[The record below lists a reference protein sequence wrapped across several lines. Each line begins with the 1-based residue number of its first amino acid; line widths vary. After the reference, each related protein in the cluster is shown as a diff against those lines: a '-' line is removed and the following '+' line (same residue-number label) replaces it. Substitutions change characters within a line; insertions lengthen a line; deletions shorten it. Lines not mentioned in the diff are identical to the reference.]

1 MLPVLKESLGALSGL
16 QKVYQPAGEL
26 VERMESTYIELK
38 DIAQEI
44 SDQGEGIEFNP
55 LRLEEVND
63 RLNLIYSL
71 EQKHRVQTVEEL
83 VALSEQ
89 YATRL
94 AAITSYDDRIV
105 KLTERRDAQYNKVKK
120 QAAVLTKARTEIARE
135 VEQQMAARLIPL
147 GIPNVRFQV
156 EMGLK
161 KEPGPQGADTV
172 NFLFSANKN
181 DQWSTADGENCTI
194 HTRDGRVYTGVVLN
208 TEPSVHVADS
218 AVETKEENMEI
229 LLDEN
234 VDTKEGTLSLGVQ
247 PGDIIAMDPR
257 TQITPSGYIKSRF
270 LDDKLSASILLG
282 LAKCVKDESIALS
295 RKVSLLFTVYEE
307 VGHGGSFV
315 AEDTTEMISVDM
327 GCVGSDLG
335 CTERMVSICAKDSGG
350 PYNYDVTSALA
361 ETAKEEGLDY
371 AIDVYPHYGSD
382 VEATL
387 RAGYDI
393 RHGLVGPGVYASHNY
408 ERSHMDGVK
417 NTLLL
422 LKKYIQK

>member
-1 MLPVLKESLGALSGL
+1 MI
-16 QKVYQPAGEL
+16 YQH
-26 VERMESTYIELK
+26 I
-38 DIAQEI
+38 
-44 SDQGEGIEFNP
+44 
-55 LRLEEVND
+55 
-63 RLNLIYSL
+63 
-71 EQKHRVQTVEEL
+71 TV
-83 VALSEQ
+83 
-89 YATRL
+89 
-94 AAITSYDDRIV
+94 
-105 KLTERRDAQYNKVKK
+105 
-120 QAAVLTKARTEIARE
+120 
-135 VEQQMAARLIPL
+135 
-147 GIPNVRFQV
+147 F
-156 EMGLK
+156 
-161 KEPGPQGADTV
+161 
-172 NFLFSANKN
+172 
-181 DQWSTADGENCTI
+181 
-194 HTRDGRVYTGVVLN
+194 
-208 TEPSVHVADS
+208 
-218 AVETKEENMEI
+218 
-229 LLDEN
+229 
-234 VDTKEGTLSLGVQ
+234 
-247 PGDIIAMDPR
+247 
-257 TQITPSGYIKSRF
+257 
-270 LDDKLSASILLG
+270 
-282 LAKCVKDESIALS
+282 
-295 RKVSLLFTVYEE
+295 EE